1 MTTYKELAERLEETM
16 HDDAGFHLA
25 VDEAIEI
32 LRSLDAQKPIG
43 YWGGAFSIEGG
54 ADLYE
59 VEQVSAFG
67 RVYKNLPLY
76 AAPVAAQ
83 PPSQPVDPV
92 HVINTAIDVMMRR
105 DATIAGV
112 LFDFM
117 GWLTTRK
124 ERLCLSS
131 ADDASPA
138 VTAITEFAKM
148 RNLSLDNAMVTD
160 WQSGAAQASK
170 PLSDEP
176 NMFWNHDDPESPYG
190 SIDEFL
196 NDEWCQTGLAVG
208 DIRRVQ
214 RAIRLPDV
222 MVRVTAV
229 SGDGDIDYIV
239 EPVGG
244 IKERG

>member
-1 MTTYKELAERLEETM
+1 MTTYKELADRLAGGKLI
-16 HDDAGFHLA
+16 DDST
-25 VDEAIEI
+25 EWQAILDAAAAI
-32 LRSLDAQKPIG
+32 LRSLDAQKPAAWWYPKG
-43 YWGGAFSIEGG
+43 
-54 ADLYE
+54 
-59 VEQVSAFG
+59 EQFALAKEDGSRPFAKVWE
-67 RVYKNLPLY
+67 PLY
-76 AAPVAAQ
+76 AGPVAAQ
-83 PPSQPVDPV
+83 PTSQPVDPV
-92 HVINTAIDVMMRR
+92 HVINTAIAVMRR
-105 DATIAGV
+105 DAMIAGV

-176 NMFWNHDDPESPYG
+176 NMFWNHDDPESPHRG
-190 SIDEFL
+190 IGEFL
-196 NDEWCQTGLAVG
+196 NDEWSQNGIAVG

>member
-1 MTTYKELAERLEETM
+1 MSTYKELAEHLEAYFKNAHRM
-16 HDDAGFHLA
+16 
-25 VDEAIEI
+25 DEVIAI
-32 LRSLDAQKPIG
+32 LCSLDAQKPAAWWYPKG
-43 YWGGAFSIEGG
+43 
-54 ADLYE
+54 
-59 VEQVSAFG
+59 EQFALAKEDGSRPFAKVWE
-67 RVYKNLPLY
+67 PLY

-92 HVINTAIDVMMRR
+92 HVINTAIDAMMRR

-160 WQSGAAQASK
+160 WQFGAAQASK
-170 PLSDEP
+170 PLRDEP
-176 NMFWNHDDPESPYG
+176 NMFWNHDDPESPYRG
-190 SIDEFL
+190 IGEFL
-196 NDEWCQTGLAVG
+196 NDEWGQNGIAVG

>member
-1 MTTYKELAERLEETM
+1 MTTYKELADRLETFAANCCIP
-16 HDDAGFHLA
+16 DDENTPPR
-25 VDEAIEI
+25 EAAAI
-32 LRSLDAQKPIG
+32 LRSLDAQPVAEVSGMGSYHGKPILG
-43 YWGGAFSIEGG
+43 CVLSS
-54 ADLYE
+54 DSM
-59 VEQVSAFG
+59 QVG
-67 RVYKNLPLY
+67 DKLY

-160 WQSGAAQASK
+160 WQSVAAQASK
-170 PLSDEP
+170 PLSDAWQEGYKAGVE
-176 NMFWNHDDPESPYG
+176 DERISESNIGIAGYGAKVNPARQNPY
-190 SIDEFL
+190 
-196 NDEWCQTGLAVG
+196 
-208 DIRRVQ
+208 
-214 RAIRLPDV
+214 
-222 MVRVTAV
+222 
-229 SGDGDIDYIV
+229 
-239 EPVGG
+239 G

>member
-1 MTTYKELAERLEETM
+1 MTTYKELADRLSTFINDEAFL
-16 HDDAGFHLA
+16 DA
-25 VDEAIEI
+25 VDEAVAI
-32 LRSLDAQKPIG
+32 LRSLDAQPVAEVSVMGSYHGKPILG
-43 YWGGAFSIEGG
+43 CVLSN
-54 ADLYE
+54 DSM
-59 VEQVSAFG
+59 QVG
-67 RVYKNLPLY
+67 DKLY
-76 AAPVAAQ
+76 AVPVAAQ

-160 WQSGAAQASK
+160 WQSVAAQANK
-170 PLSDEP
+170 PLSDAWQEGYKAGVE
-176 NMFWNHDDPESPYG
+176 DERISESNIGIAGYGAKVNPARQNPY
-190 SIDEFL
+190 
-196 NDEWCQTGLAVG
+196 
-208 DIRRVQ
+208 
-214 RAIRLPDV
+214 
-222 MVRVTAV
+222 
-229 SGDGDIDYIV
+229 
-239 EPVGG
+239 G

>member
-1 MTTYKELAERLEETM
+1 MSTYKELAEHLEAYFKNAHRM
-16 HDDAGFHLA
+16 
-25 VDEAIEI
+25 DEVIAI
-32 LRSLDAQKPIG
+32 LRSLDPQKPAAWWYPKG
-43 YWGGAFSIEGG
+43 
-54 ADLYE
+54 
-59 VEQVSAFG
+59 EQFALAKEDGSRPFAKVWE
-67 RVYKNLPLY
+67 PLY

-92 HVINTAIDVMMRR
+92 HVINTAIDAMMRR

-160 WQSGAAQASK
+160 WQFGAAQASK

-176 NMFWNHDDPESPYG
+176 NMFWNHDDPESPHRG
-190 SIDEFL
+190 IGEFL
-196 NDEWCQTGLAVG
+196 NDEWSQNGIAVG

-229 SGDGDIDYIV
+229 SDDGDIDYIV
-239 EPVGG
+239 EAVNG
-244 IKERG
+244 IGAQP

>member
-1 MTTYKELAERLEETM
+1 MTIYKELADRLEETM

-25 VDEAIEI
+25 VDEVIAI
-32 LRSLDAQKPIG
+32 LRSLDPQKPAAWWYPKG
-43 YWGGAFSIEGG
+43 
-54 ADLYE
+54 
-59 VEQVSAFG
+59 EQFALAKEDGSRPFAKVWE
-67 RVYKNLPLY
+67 PLY

-160 WQSGAAQASK
+160 WQSVAAQANK
-170 PLSDEP
+170 PLSDAWQEGYKAGVE
-176 NMFWNHDDPESPYG
+176 DERISESNIDIAGYG
-190 SIDEFL
+190 AKV
-196 NDEWCQTGLAVG
+196 NPARQNT
-208 DIRRVQ
+208 
-214 RAIRLPDV
+214 
-222 MVRVTAV
+222 
-229 SGDGDIDYIV
+229 Y
-239 EPVGG
+239 G